1 ARVDQTPRSV
11 TKETGES
18 LTINC
23 VLRDSNCALSST
35 HWYRKKSGSTNEER
49 ILQGRRYVE
58 TVNSGS
64 KSFSLRI
71 NDLRVE
77 DSGTYRCKVYW
88 GNSWQD
94 KFCPGLGSYEYGDGT
109 AVTVNGPLEV
119 LFQGPHHH
127 HHHHH

>member
-1 ARVDQTPRSV
+1 ARVDQTPQTI

-23 VLRDSNCALSST
+23 VLRDSNCALAST
-35 HWYRKKSGSTNEER
+35 DWYRKKSGSTNEES
-49 ILQGRRYVE
+49 ISKGGRYVE

-71 NDLRVE
+71 NDLTVE
-77 DSGTYRCKVYW
+77 DSGTYRCNAWDSWETRQLKCDYDVY
-88 GNSWQD
+88 G
-94 KFCPGLGSYEYGDGT
+94 GGT
-109 AVTVNGPLEV
+109 VVTVNGPLEV